1 MRFRKEYLE
10 ERLKDKAFKEA
21 YDYWSPD
28 FEIADAI
35 LEFRAKNNLTQEEM
49 AKRVGMNRSRFSGIE
64 TASGN
69 PTLKTLK
76 KIAYALG
83 TRLEIRFQ
91 KEEED

>member
-1 MRFRKEYLE
+1 MRFRQEYLNE
-10 ERLKDKAFKEA
+10 KLKNKAFRKA

-35 LEFRAKNNLTQEEM
+35 LEFRVKNNLTQEEM

-83 TRLEIRFQ
+83 ARLEIHFQ